1 MGKIY
6 IAGVGFEVDAR
17 VVRWDEGPRF
27 DGHAPRCINPSRP
40 CPGGGVNP
48 FSAYLGRA
56 RVARIAK
63 RPALRRLGDSPT
75 LRAAQAV
82 IRQFVV
88 HHDGCPSAASCYNV
102 LHNER
107 GLSCHFLLDN
117 DGTIYQTV
125 DLAYMA
131 FHAAGFNAS
140 SVGIELCNRGDA
152 KRWPDFYRRKG
163 QKRDVTTC
171 RIHGHTYLAFDYTL
185 VQYEAMRA
193 LVRGLVRAL
202 PNLPAEYPQESPGY
216 QSWGVLPGL
225 HGYAGLL
232 GHYHT
237 TRRKW
242 DPGPFDFKRFCE
254 SIRGRM
260 SFPLVVRG
268 DKPDVPKDTDDLRD
282 ASSELFRRNEV
293 EGEAGF
299 FPIAP
304 TGDNRLWHGGVHLP
318 GPANAPVYAP
328 FPGRVMAVRM
338 GTATAVG
345 SANLVLMRHDMSI
358 GPTPIR
364 FFSLYFHLAD
374 ERGRELEK
382 GAPRWMASPA
392 WRRGGAASGGTI
404 LLDEPVEA
412 GDTIGRVGMGG
423 PDSLRRAQIHF
434 EVFASDEILGKVQPG
449 IFQVVDGTS
458 GGRFLTDRQILD
470 SIDRDPRDGKISRRE
485 VLDFF
490 HTSADRNLARFYATL
505 HVSEWTANPSWVD
518 ALALSTDFEGMN
530 KEEIEE
536 LVAEQIE
543 PTLWW
548 TDEVAQHARL
558 PRDGVVY
565 HYNPIAFV
573 EFINQKLMEA
583 NVLADVGAGAFS
595 AAEAREKP
603 DDVLG
608 DIDDVAGDS
617 FVDPSELVEEDFGH
631 DLGLAELADG
641 FDD

>member
-6 IAGVGFEVDAR
+6 IAGVGFDVDAK

-27 DGHAPRCINPSRP
+27 DGHAPRCINPSHP

-48 FSAYLGRA
+48 FSPYMGKP

-75 LRAAQAV
+75 LSAAQAV
-82 IRQFVV
+82 IRQFIV
-88 HHDGCPSAASCYNV
+88 HHDGCPSAASCFNV

-125 DLAYMA
+125 DLAFMA
-131 FHAAGFNAS
+131 FHAAGFNAG
-140 SVGIELCNRGDA
+140 SVGVEMCNRGDA
-152 KRWPDFYRRKG
+152 KRWPDFYARRR
-163 QKRDVTTC
+163 QRRNVTTC
-171 RIHGHTYLAFDYTL
+171 RIHGHTYLAFDYTPQ
-185 VQYEAMRA
+185 QYDALKA

-216 QSWGVLPGL
+216 QAWGVLPGVQ
-225 HGYAGLL
+225 GYSGLL

-242 DPGPFDFKRFCE
+242 DPGPFDFKKFCQ

-260 SFPLVVRG
+260 SFPLAVRG
-268 DKPDVPKDTDDLRD
+268 ERPDVPEDTEELRE
-282 ASSELFRRNEV
+282 ACEELYRRNEV
-293 EGEAGF
+293 QGEAGF

-304 TGDNRLWHGGVHLP
+304 NGETRLWHGGVHLP
-318 GPANAPVYAP
+318 APEGTPVHAP
-328 FPGRVMAVRM
+328 FAGRVMAARM
-338 GTATAVG
+338 GTATGVG
-345 SANLVLMRHDMSI
+345 SANFVLMRHDMSI
-358 GPTPIR
+358 GPTPVR
-364 FFSLYFHLAD
+364 FFTLYFHLAD
-374 ERGRELEK
+374 ERRRTGDD
-382 GAPRWMASPA
+382 APRWMASPA
-392 WRRGGAASGGTI
+392 WKRAATAGRTV
-404 LLDEPVEA
+404 LLDEPLEA
-412 GDTIGRVGMGG
+412 GDVIGRVGQGG
-423 PDSLRRAQIHF
+423 PDDQRRSQIHF
-434 EVFASDEILGKVQPG
+434 EVLAADEILGKVQPG
-449 IFQVVDGTS
+449 VFQVIDGTS

-470 SIDRDPRDGKISRRE
+470 AIDESPKDGTISRRE
-485 VLDFF
+485 ILDFF
-490 HTSADRNLARFYATL
+490 HSSADRNLARYYATL
-505 HVSEWTANPSWVD
+505 HVSEWTAQPSWVD
-518 ALALSTDFEGMN
+518 ALALSRDFEGMS
-530 KEEIEE
+530 KQEIEE

-548 TDEVAQHARL
+548 TDEVAKHARL

-573 EFINQKLMEA
+573 QFVNQKLMEA
-583 NVLADVGAGAFS
+583 NVLADVGVGAFS
-595 AAEAREKP
+595 ESEAKVQP

-608 DIDDVAGDS
+608 DIDDVSGES

-631 DLGLAELADG
+631 ELGLAELAEG
-641 FDD
+641 FQE